1 MALKA
6 KKVKYFQIAQF
17 SKNLFTLTTSRKG
30 DYTRAVDEKVLEQL
44 EMLYGDKNCF
54 ASLHDW
60 FGTAET
66 YWTNL
71 ERLLL
76 IAENSKKGN
85 PSKVKEIA
93 AYNKRILDLF
103 YQTKSYAQI
112 WDSSQKQKSKKI
124 STEDYAEATDK
135 SWDELEQW
143 TFSQEKLRNTILDL
157 IDFL

>member
-1 MALKA
+1 M
-6 KKVKYFQIAQF
+6 VKYFQIVQS
-17 SKNLFTLTTSRKG
+17 SKNPFTLANSRKG
-30 DYTRAVDEKVLEQL
+30 DYMRAADEKVLEEL

-60 FGTAET
+60 FGNAET

-76 IAENSKKGN
+76 IADNSKKDK
-85 PSKVKEIA
+85 PSAIKEIA

-103 YQTKSYAQI
+103 YQTKNYVQV
-112 WDSSQKQKSKKI
+112 WDSDQKQKNKKI
-124 STEDYAEATDK
+124 STEDYTAATNK
-135 SWDELEQW
+135 SWDELDQW
-143 TFSQEKLRNTILDL
+143 TVSQEKLRNAILDL

>member
-1 MALKA
+1 
-6 KKVKYFQIAQF
+6 
-17 SKNLFTLTTSRKG
+17 
-30 DYTRAVDEKVLEQL
+30 
-44 EMLYGDKNCF
+44 MLYGDKDCF

-60 FGTAET
+60 FGATET
-66 YWTNL
+66 YWVNL

-76 IAENSKKGN
+76 IADNSKKGN
-85 PSKVKEIA
+85 PSTIKEIA

-112 WDSSQKQKSKKI
+112 WDSNQKQKSKKI

-143 TFSQEKLRNTILDL
+143 AFSQEKLRNTILDL

>member
-1 MALKA
+1 M
-6 KKVKYFQIAQF
+6 
-17 SKNLFTLTTSRKG
+17 
-30 DYTRAVDEKVLEQL
+30 RAVDEKVLEEL

-60 FGTAET
+60 FGNAET

-76 IAENSKKGN
+76 IADNSKKDN
-85 PSKVKEIA
+85 PSVIKEIT

-103 YQTKSYAQI
+103 YQTKNCVQV
-112 WDSSQKQKSKKI
+112 WDSNKKPNSKKI
-124 STEDYAEATDK
+124 STEDYSEATEK
-135 SWDELEQW
+135 SWDELDQW
-143 TFSQEKLRNTILDL
+143 TFTQEKLRNAIMDL

>member
-1 MALKA
+1 M
-6 KKVKYFQIAQF
+6 
-17 SKNLFTLTTSRKG
+17 
-30 DYTRAVDEKVLEQL
+30 RAVDEKVLEEL

-60 FGTAET
+60 FGNAET

-76 IAENSKKGN
+76 IADNSKKDN
-85 PSKVKEIA
+85 PSVIKEITV
-93 AYNKRILDLF
+93 YNKRILDLF
-103 YQTKSYAQI
+103 YQTKNYVQV
-112 WDSSQKQKSKKI
+112 WDSNKKPNSKKI

-135 SWDELEQW
+135 SWDELDQW
-143 TFSQEKLRNTILDL
+143 TVTQEKLRNAIMDL